1 MIDAVRKRG
10 RARTAFKLVLVVMLL
25 ALSPPAVLA
34 HAKLIR
40 SQPKANARLEEAPKL
55 IELWFSEEL
64 EPNFSTIEVTDAEG
78 KRIALGEVTLSE
90 GGKKVSAPFGD
101 LSPGVYTVAWKALSK
116 DEHTIRGK
124 FTFTLLATAKKS
136 SETQLSPGER
146 PVETPPERPSENTS
160 MEDQQAEDSP
170 LNWSDSLVRWLSYL
184 AMMSLFGGFAFRL
197 FVIGPVLRG
206 AGEGEGDNNK
216 KGLAFTNRRALLIFW
231 MSLGLLLL
239 TSVVAL
245 VFQASAVFGTPLSEA
260 ISPALWRGVLMRTGY
275 GSSWLLQA
283 SATVLLVLVVI
294 ILSWRINLEPS
305 EKHTAW
311 WWVGVA
317 ASALLLL
324 SPSWTG
330 HAAASAKDYRLA
342 IVTDWLHLIGGGF
355 WVGGLLHIA
364 LSGLPALRYVERGER
379 TQLIGQLISKFTRV
393 AVPSVALLTL
403 AGLYNTWIHVG
414 SLQGLW
420 VTSYGRTL
428 LLKSALVLLMLLLGG
443 ANNFYF
449 GRKSARLS
457 AVGAGES
464 GTETKRLEGGF
475 KRSVAVEAGI
485 GVLVLLVTA
494 ALVFIT
500 PARNHPVMTQTEQS
514 PPVVVPNR

>member
-10 RARTAFKLVLVVMLL
+10 CERTVFTLVLVVMLL
-25 ALSPPAVLA
+25 ALSPTAALA

-40 SQPKANARLEEAPKL
+40 SQPKAKTRLEEAPKL

-64 EPNFSTIEVTDAEG
+64 EPNFSTIEVTDGEG
-78 KRIALGEVTLSE
+78 KRVALGEVTLSE
-90 GGKKVSAPFGD
+90 EGKKVSAPFGD
-101 LSPGVYTVAWKALSK
+101 LSPGVYTVVWKALSK
-116 DEHTIRGK
+116 DEHPIRGK

-136 SETQLSPGER
+136 SEVQPSPSER
-146 PVETPPERPSENTS
+146 AAEKPPEQPSENMS

-170 LNWSDSLVRWLSYL
+170 LTWSDSLVRWLSYL

-206 AGEGEGDNNK
+206 AGKGEGDSDK
-216 KGLAFTNRRALLIFW
+216 KGLTFTNRRALLVFW
-231 MSLGLLLL
+231 TSLALLLL

-294 ILSWRINLEPS
+294 ILSWRIKLDPA
-305 EKHTAW
+305 EKQTAW
-311 WWVGVA
+311 WWVGLA

-330 HAAASAKDYRLA
+330 HAVASAKDYRLA
-342 IVTDWLHLIGGGF
+342 IVTDWLHLIAGGF
-355 WVGGLLHIA
+355 WVGGLFHFA
-364 LSGLPALRYVERGER
+364 LSGLPALRYLERGKR
-379 TQLIGQLISKFTRV
+379 IRVIGQLVAKFTRM
-393 AVPSVALLTL
+393 AIPSVALLML
-403 AGLYNTWIHVG
+403 AGLYNSWIHVG

-449 GRKSARLS
+449 GRKSVRFS
-457 AVGAGES
+457 AVGGEES
-464 GTETKRLEGGF
+464 GTEATRLESGI
-475 KRSVAVEAGI
+475 KRSVAMEAAL

-500 PARNHPVMTQTEQS
+500 PARNHPALVQHEPTA
-514 PPVVVPNR
+514 PVVVPNR